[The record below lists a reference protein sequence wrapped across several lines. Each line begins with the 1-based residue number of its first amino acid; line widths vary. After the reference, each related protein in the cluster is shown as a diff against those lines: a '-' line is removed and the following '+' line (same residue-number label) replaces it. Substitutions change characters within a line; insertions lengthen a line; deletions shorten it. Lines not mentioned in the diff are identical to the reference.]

1 MPTKAFYPTMTA
13 DHWTNEPMKVIDSIL
28 VSFFT
33 SLKSQSNLFFNEIK
47 SFAALMYENQ
57 GQPQKLSE
65 QIKASLESQFNLYFD
80 NVQII
85 TSVNFIDI
93 SKSSITISGTVQDTN
108 SEVFDIS
115 RVFNMDGSVL
125 VNVLSSSQT

>member
-1 MPTKAFYPTMTA
+1 MPTKAFYPTMTS

-33 SLKSQSNLFFNEIK
+33 SLKSQSNLFFNDIK
-47 SFAALMYENQ
+47 SFAALMYEKQ
-57 GQPQKLSE
+57 GRPEALSDE
-65 QIKASLESQFNLYFD
+65 IKSNLESQFNLYFD
-80 NVQII
+80 NVQI
-85 TSVNFIDI
+85 TTVVNYIDL

-125 VNVLSSSQT
+125 VSVLSSNNG

>member
-1 MPTKAFYPTMTA
+1 MPTKAFYPTMTS

-33 SLKSQSNLFFNEIK
+33 SLKSQSNLFFNDIK
-47 SFAALMYENQ
+47 SFAALMYEKQ
-57 GQPQKLSE
+57 GRPEALSDE
-65 QIKASLESQFNLYFD
+65 IKSNLESQFNLYFD
-80 NVQII
+80 NVQI
-85 TSVNFIDI
+85 TTVVTTIDL

-125 VNVLSSSQT
+125 VSVLSSNNG